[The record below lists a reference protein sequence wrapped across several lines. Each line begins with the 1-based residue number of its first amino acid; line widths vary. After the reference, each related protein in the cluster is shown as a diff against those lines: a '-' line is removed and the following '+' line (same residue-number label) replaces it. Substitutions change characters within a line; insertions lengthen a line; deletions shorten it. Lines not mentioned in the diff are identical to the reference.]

1 MNVLFK
7 EMKKG
12 LKISLIV
19 IGCILGLLLAAVL
32 LVSPIA
38 KWYIE
43 KHDKELIG
51 RELTI
56 GKLWVNVVSGT
67 VKLED
72 VTLYEDDAKTSF
84 VSFDHFDTRI
94 KVKDLFDNRLWVKHA
109 LLSGLKVNIQQDRTW
124 FNFDSM
130 VQHFASD
137 EPKEPSGPSNFGL
150 IFNDITIEKSY
161 LSYTDLDIGSEFNL
175 RDIAIHV
182 PFVDL
187 SDMKTNVGLDLCL
200 ADSATLHTD
209 LRLSQNAE
217 EYFINLKVNDLG
229 IDIIEP
235 YLQQTLAV
243 DSLQGRLSLD
253 LSAEGRTEHILD
265 FDMTGDIVLNDLSL
279 CDNAGQRL
287 GYVDSI
293 WTDIG
298 RFNLNQNI
306 LNLNSLH
313 LSGLNTAYIVNADST
328 TNFDLFLGHVYHKD
342 TTVFEKV
349 IDTVAAAIE
358 EVQER
363 KTLAIGINELRLEGI
378 NLEYQDHTLPN
389 PFIYEVSDIRITSKQ
404 FTLTGDNA
412 VRLEALLNKE
422 GRLNMQWQGDVHGLD
437 NHDLTLMLSN
447 VKLTD
452 FSPYVQQMFGYPLED
467 GTLSF
472 RSQNKIVNGNLVGI
486 NKLQLASPTVGKKM
500 KHFEPQYP
508 KIPLKLGIYL
518 LTDKDKNV
526 SIDLPISGNL
536 NDPQF
541 SYRKALLKV
550 LGNLLVKVVT
560 TPFRIF
566 SDDDVQYIPFDLL
579 QPDFSADEYAM
590 LDNVAST
597 MSLQPNLSVVFEQR
611 VNYEETLQRLCNMQ
625 LQRDYYLSQH
635 PEIEPTGID
644 FLTNEAIQSI
654 KLNDKGLC
662 DYAEQYSEKEKLSS
676 KRDVASVAYE
686 VYHEKSKEIMSRLMD
701 RRNALL
707 SNYLLNIKGLPNN
720 QVSVTKMDEV
730 SQETYSKESRYEL
743 HIVTE
748 EELEAD

>member
-1 MNVLFK
+1 
-7 EMKKG
+7 MKKAV
-12 LKISLIV
+12 KISLIV
-19 IGCILGLLLAAVL
+19 IGSIFGLLLAAVL

-67 VKLED
+67 VKIENL
-72 VTLYEDDAKTSF
+72 TLYEDDETTPF

-94 KVKDLFDNRLWVKHA
+94 KVWDLLDNRLWVKHA
-109 LLSGLKVNIQQDRTW
+109 LLSGLKVSIEQNRTW
-124 FNFDSM
+124 FNFDTI
-130 VQHFASD
+130 VEHFASD
-137 EPKEPSGPSNFGL
+137 EPKEKSESSNFGL

-161 LSYTDLDIGSEFNL
+161 LRYTDLDIGSEFNL

-209 LRLSQNAE
+209 LHLSQNAE
-217 EYFINLKVNDLG
+217 EYFVNLKVNDLG

-243 DSLQGRLSLD
+243 DSLQGLLSLD

-265 FDMTGDIVLNDLSL
+265 FDMKGDIFINDLSL
-279 CDNAGQRL
+279 CDNL
-287 GYVDSI
+287 GYKLGHVDSI
-293 WTDIG
+293 YTHIG
-298 RFNLNQNI
+298 YFNLNQNKLT
-306 LNLNSLH
+306 LNNLH
-313 LSGLNTAYIVNADST
+313 LSGLETAYIVNADST
-328 TNFDLFLGHVYHKD
+328 TNFDLFLGHVHHRD

-363 KTLAIGINELRLEGI
+363 KTLSVDINELRLDRI
-378 NLEYQDHTLPN
+378 NLVYQDYTLPN
-389 PFIYEVSDIRITSKQ
+389 PFTYEVSDIRISSEN
-404 FTLTGDNA
+404 FTLFGNNA
-412 VRLEALLNKE
+412 VRLEALLNKV
-422 GRLNMQWQGDVHGLD
+422 GRLNMQWQGDINGLD

-447 VKLTD
+447 VKVSD
-452 FSPYVQQMFGYPLED
+452 FSPYVQQMFGYPLEN

-472 RSQNKIVNGNLVGI
+472 RSQNKIINGNLQGI
-486 NKLQLASPTVGKKM
+486 NKLQLASPAVGDKM
-500 KHFEPQYP
+500 KQVNPEYP
-508 KIPLKLGIYL
+508 KIPLKLGLYL
-518 LTDKDKNV
+518 LTDKNRNV

-550 LGNLLVKVVT
+550 FGNLLVKVVT
-560 TPFRIF
+560 SPFRLF
-566 SDDDVQYIPFDLL
+566 SDDDDIQYIPFDLL
-579 QPDFSADEYAM
+579 QMDFSADEYTM
-590 LDNVAST
+590 IDNVVTT
-597 MSLQPNLSVVFEQR
+597 MYGQPNLSVVFEQR

-635 PEIEPTGID
+635 PEIDSTGID
-644 FLTNEAIQSI
+644 FLTNEAIRSI
-654 KLNDKGLC
+654 KLSDNELC
-662 DYAEQYSEKEKLSS
+662 DYAARFSEKGKLSS
-676 KRDVASVAYE
+676 KKDVESVAYAL
-686 VYHEKSKEIMSRLMD
+686 YHERSKPILSKLMD

-707 SNYLLNIKGLPNN
+707 SNYLLNVKGLSAQ
-720 QVSVTKMDEV
+720 QVSVTKMDEAL
-730 SQETYSKESRYEL
+730 SETYSKPTRYEL
-743 HIVTE
+743 YVQIQE
-748 EELEAD
+748 DLESD

>member
-1 MNVLFK
+1 
-7 EMKKG
+7 MKKAV
-12 LKISLIV
+12 KISLIV
-19 IGCILGLLLAAVL
+19 LGCIFGLLLAAVL

-67 VKLED
+67 VKINNL
-72 VTLYEDDAKTSF
+72 TLYEDDATTPF

-94 KVKDLFDNRLWVKHA
+94 KVWDLLDNRLWVKHA
-109 LLSGLKVNIQQDRTW
+109 LLSGLKVNIEQDRTW

-137 EPKEPSGPSNFGL
+137 EPKEKKESSNFGL

-161 LSYTDLDIGSEFNL
+161 LRYTDLDIGSEFNL

-187 SDMKTNVGLDLCL
+187 SDLKTNVGLDLCL

-209 LRLSQNAE
+209 LHLSQNAE

-243 DSLQGRLSLD
+243 DSLQGLLSLD

-265 FDMTGDIVLNDLSL
+265 FDMKGDIVINDFSL
-279 CDNAGQRL
+279 CDDGGYRL
-287 GYVDSI
+287 GHIDSI

-298 RFNLNQNI
+298 RFNLSQNKLT
-306 LNLNSLH
+306 LNRLY
-313 LSGLNTAYIVNADST
+313 LSGLETAYIVNADST
-328 TNFDLFLGHVYHKD
+328 TNFDLFLGHVYHHD

-363 KTLAIGINELRLEGI
+363 KTLVIGINELRLDNI

-389 PFIYEVSDIRITSKQ
+389 PFIYEISDIRITSRG
-404 FTLTGDNA
+404 FTLTGKNA
-412 VRLEALLNKE
+412 VHLEALLNKE

-447 VKLTD
+447 VKVSD
-452 FSPYVQQMFGYPLED
+452 FSPYVQQMFGYPLES

-472 RSQNKIVNGNLVGI
+472 RSQNKIVNGNLEGI
-486 NKLQLASPTVGKKM
+486 NKLQLASPAVGDKM
-500 KHFEPQYP
+500 KNVEPQYP
-508 KIPLKLGIYL
+508 KIPLKLGLYL
-518 LTDKDKNV
+518 LTDKNHNV

-550 LGNLLVKVVT
+550 FGNLLVKVVT
-560 TPFRIF
+560 SPFRLF
-566 SDDDVQYIPFDLL
+566 SDDDDIQYVPFDLL
-579 QPDFSADEYAM
+579 HPDFSADEYTM

-597 MSLQPNLSVVFEQR
+597 MSMKPNLSVIFEQR

-625 LQRDYYLSQH
+625 LQRDYYLFQH
-635 PEIEPTGID
+635 PEIDSTGID

-654 KLNDKGLC
+654 KLSDKSLC
-662 DYAEQYSEKEKLSS
+662 NYAAQFSEKEKLSS
-676 KRDVASVAYE
+676 KRDVETVAYT
-686 VYHEKSKEIMSRLMD
+686 VYHAKSKAIMSRLMD
-701 RRNALL
+701 RWNALL
-707 SNYLLNIKGLPNN
+707 SNYLLNIKGLPSN
-720 QVSVTKMDEV
+720 QVSVTKMDEALL
-730 SQETYSKESRYEL
+730 ETYNKASRYEL
-743 HIVTE
+743 HVVTYE
-748 EELEAD
+748 EMESELIDY

>member
-1 MNVLFK
+1 
-7 EMKKG
+7 MKKAV
-12 LKISLIV
+12 KIALI
-19 IGCILGLLLAAVL
+19 ILGCILVLLIGAVL
-32 LVSPIA
+32 FVSPIA

-51 RELTI
+51 RELTL
-56 GKLWVNVVSGT
+56 GKLWINVVSGT
-67 VKLED
+67 VKIED
-72 VTLYEDDAKTSF
+72 LTLYEDDATTPF

-124 FNFDSM
+124 FNFNSM

-137 EPKEPSGPSNFGL
+137 EPKEPSEPSNFGL
-150 IFNDITIEKSY
+150 IFNDITIEKSN
-161 LSYTDLDIGSEFNL
+161 LRYTDLDIGSEFNL

-200 ADSATLHTD
+200 ADSTTLHTD

-217 EYFINLKVNDLG
+217 EYFVNLKINDLDV
-229 IDIIEP
+229 DIIEP

-243 DSLQGRLSLD
+243 DSLQGLLSLD

-279 CDNAGQRL
+279 CDNNGYRL
-287 GYVDSI
+287 GYIDSI

-298 RFNLNQNI
+298 RFNLNQNVLDLDRLAI
-306 LNLNSLH
+306 
-313 LSGLNTAYIVNADST
+313 SGVRTEYIVNADST

-358 EVQER
+358 EVQDR
-363 KTLAIGINELRLEGI
+363 KTLVIGIKELQVDKI

-389 PFIYEVSDIRITSKQ
+389 PFVYEVSDISIKSNN

-412 VRLEALLNKE
+412 VHLEALLNNVGK
-422 GRLNMQWQGDVHGLD
+422 LKVQWQGDVHGLE
-437 NHDLTLMLSN
+437 NHNLTLMLSN
-447 VKLTD
+447 VKLSD

-472 RSQNKIVNGNLVGI
+472 RSQNKIVNGNLEGI

-500 KHFEPQYP
+500 KNFEPQYP
-508 KIPLKLGIYL
+508 KIPLKLGLYV
-518 LTDKDKNV
+518 LTDKDHNV

-541 SYRKALLKV
+541 SYCKALLNV

-560 TPFRIF
+560 TPFRLF
-566 SDDDVQYIPFDLL
+566 SDDDIQYIPFDLL
-579 QPDFSADEYAM
+579 HPDFSADEYAM
-590 LDNVAST
+590 LDNVVST
-597 MSLQPNLSVVFEQR
+597 MSVQPNLSVVFEQR

-635 PEIEPTGID
+635 PEIDSTGID

-654 KLNDKGLC
+654 KLNDKGLR
-662 DYAEQYSEKEKLSS
+662 DYAVRYSEKEKLSS
-676 KRDVASVAYE
+676 KSDVASVAYA
-686 VYHEKSKEIMSRLMD
+686 VYHEKSKGIITRLMD

-707 SNYLLNIKGLPNN
+707 SQYLLNTKGLPNN
-720 QVSVTKMDEV
+720 QISVTKMDEV
-730 SQETYSKESRYEL
+730 SQETYSKATRYEL

-748 EELEAD
+748 EEMEERLVND

>member
-1 MNVLFK
+1 
-7 EMKKG
+7 MKKAV
-12 LKISLIV
+12 KIALI
-19 IGCILGLLLAAVL
+19 ILGCILVLLIAAVL
-32 LVSPIA
+32 FVSPIA

-67 VKLED
+67 VKLEN
-72 VTLYEDDAKTSF
+72 VILYEDDAKTSF

-94 KVKDLFDNRLWVKHA
+94 KVRDLFDNRLWVKHA

-137 EPKEPSGPSNFGL
+137 EPKEPSEPSNFGL

-161 LSYTDLDIGSEFNL
+161 LRYTDLDIGSEFNL

-182 PFVDL
+182 PYVDL

-217 EYFINLKVNDLG
+217 EYFVNLKINDLG

-243 DSLQGRLSLD
+243 DSLQGQLSLD

-279 CDNAGQRL
+279 CDNNGYRL
-287 GYVDSI
+287 GYIDSI

-298 RFNLNQNI
+298 RFNLNQNVLD
-306 LNLNSLH
+306 LNRLAI
-313 LSGLNTAYIVNADST
+313 SGVRTEYIVNADST
-328 TNFDLFLGHVYHKD
+328 TNFDLFLGHVYHQD

-358 EVQER
+358 EVQDR
-363 KTLAIGINELRLEGI
+363 KTLVIGIKELQIDKI
-378 NLEYQDHTLPN
+378 NLEYQDHTLPT
-389 PFIYEVSDIRITSKQ
+389 PFVYEVSDISIKSNH

-412 VRLEALLNKE
+412 VHLNAKLNNE
-422 GRLNMQWQGDVHGLD
+422 GRLTMQWQGDVHGLE

-452 FSPYVQQMFGYPLED
+452 FSPYVEQMFGYPLED

-472 RSQNKIVNGNLVGI
+472 RSQNKIVNGNLEGI

-500 KHFEPQYP
+500 KQVKPQYP
-508 KIPLKLGIYL
+508 KIPLKLGLYL
-518 LTDKDKNV
+518 LTDKDHNV

-560 TPFRIF
+560 TPFRLF
-566 SDDDVQYIPFDLL
+566 SDDDIQYIPFDLL
-579 QPDFSADEYAM
+579 HPDFSADEYAM

-597 MSLQPNLSVVFEQR
+597 MSVQPNLSVVFEQR
-611 VNYEETLQRLCNMQ
+611 VNYEETVQRLCNLM

-635 PEIEPTGID
+635 PEIDSTGID

-654 KLNDKGLC
+654 KLNDKGLR
-662 DYAEQYSEKEKLSS
+662 DYAARYSEKEKLSS
-676 KRDVASVAYE
+676 KSDVATVAYV
-686 VYHEKSKEIMSRLMD
+686 VYHEKSKAILSRLMD
-701 RRNALL
+701 RRNAVL

-720 QVSVTKMDEV
+720 QVSVTKMDEA

-743 HIVTE
+743 HIVTYE
-748 EELEAD
+748 DMESD

>member
-94 KVKDLFDNRLWVKHA
+94 RVRDLFDNRLWVKHA

-137 EPKEPSGPSNFGL
+137 EPKEPSEPSNFGL

-161 LSYTDLDIGSEFNL
+161 LRYTDLDIGSEFNL

-182 PFVDL
+182 PYVDL
-187 SDMKTNVGLDLCL
+187 SDMKTNVGLDLCF

-217 EYFINLKVNDLG
+217 EYFINLKINDLG

-243 DSLQGRLSLD
+243 DSLLGQLSLD

-279 CDNAGQRL
+279 CDSDGQRL
-287 GYVDSI
+287 GHVDSI

-298 RFNLNQNI
+298 RFNLNQNV

-328 TNFDLFLGHVYHKD
+328 TNFDLFLGHVHHKD

-363 KTLAIGINELRLEGI
+363 KTLAIGIDELRLEKI

-389 PFIYEVSDIRITSKQ
+389 PFIYEITDIRVTSRQ

-422 GRLNMQWQGDVHGLD
+422 GRLNMQWQGDVHGLE

-472 RSQNKIVNGNLVGI
+472 RSQNKIVNGNLQGI

-508 KIPLKLGIYL
+508 KIPLKLGLYL
-518 LTDKDKNV
+518 LTDKDHNV

-560 TPFRIF
+560 TPFRLF
-566 SDDDVQYIPFDLL
+566 ADDDIQYIPFDLL
-579 QPDFSADEYAM
+579 HPDFSADEYAM

-654 KLNDKGLC
+654 KLSDKGLC
-662 DYAEQYSEKEKLSS
+662 DYAAQYSEKEKISS
-676 KRDVASVAYE
+676 KRDVASVAYA
-686 VYHEKSKEIMSRLMD
+686 VYHENSKEILSRLMD

-720 QVSVTKMDEV
+720 QVSVTKMDEA
-730 SQETYSKESRYEL
+730 SLETYSKDSRYEL
-743 HIVTE
+743 HLVTYE
-748 EELEAD
+748 DMESD

>member
-1 MNVLFK
+1 
-7 EMKKG
+7 MKKG
-12 LKISLIV
+12 FKIALIV
-19 IGCILGLLLAAVL
+19 IGCILVLLIAAVL
-32 LVSPIA
+32 FVSPIA

-56 GKLWVNVVSGT
+56 GKLWVNVISGT

-94 KVKDLFDNRLWVKHA
+94 KVRDLFDNRLWVKHA

-137 EPKEPSGPSNFGL
+137 EPKEPSEPSNFGL
-150 IFNDITIEKSY
+150 IFNDITIEKSN
-161 LSYTDLDIGSEFNL
+161 LRYTDLDIGSEFNL

-182 PFVDL
+182 PYVDL

-217 EYFINLKVNDLG
+217 EYFVNLKINDLG

-243 DSLQGRLSLD
+243 DSLQGMLSLD

-265 FDMTGDIVLNDLSL
+265 FDMTGDIILNDLSL
-279 CDNAGQRL
+279 CDNNGYRL
-287 GYVDSI
+287 GYIDSI

-298 RFNLNQNI
+298 RFNLNQNVLD
-306 LNLNSLH
+306 LNRLAV
-313 LSGLNTAYIVNADST
+313 SGVRTEYIVNADST
-328 TNFDLFLGHVYHKD
+328 TNFDLFLGHVYHQD

-349 IDTVAAAIE
+349 VDTVAAAIE
-358 EVQER
+358 EVQDR
-363 KTLAIGINELRLEGI
+363 KTLVIGIKELQIDKI
-378 NLEYQDHTLPN
+378 NLEYQDHTLPT
-389 PFIYEVSDIRITSKQ
+389 PFIYEVSDISIKSNH

-412 VRLEALLNKE
+412 VHLNAKLNNE
-422 GRLNMQWQGDVHGLD
+422 GRLAMQWQGDVHGLE

-452 FSPYVQQMFGYPLED
+452 FSPYVEQMFGYPLED

-472 RSQNKIVNGNLVGI
+472 RSQNKIVNGNLEGI

-500 KHFEPQYP
+500 KQVKPQYP
-508 KIPLKLGIYL
+508 KIPLKLGLYL
-518 LTDKDKNV
+518 LTDKDHNV

-560 TPFRIF
+560 TPFRLF
-566 SDDDVQYIPFDLL
+566 SDDDIQYIPFDLL
-579 QPDFSADEYAM
+579 HPDFSADEYAM

-597 MSLQPNLSVVFEQR
+597 MSVQPNLSVVFEQR
-611 VNYEETLQRLCNMQ
+611 VNYEETVQRLCNLM

-635 PEIEPTGID
+635 PEIDSMGID

-654 KLNDKGLC
+654 KLNDKGLR
-662 DYAEQYSEKEKLSS
+662 DYAVRYSEKERLSS
-676 KRDVASVAYE
+676 KSDVASVAYA
-686 VYHEKSKEIMSRLMD
+686 VYHKKSQSILSRLMD
-701 RRNALL
+701 RRNAVL

-720 QVSVTKMDEV
+720 QVSVSKMDEAL
-730 SQETYSKESRYEL
+730 QETYSKESRYEL
-743 HIVTE
+743 HIVTYE
-748 EELEAD
+748 DMESD

>member
-1 MNVLFK
+1 
-7 EMKKG
+7 MKKAV
-12 LKISLIV
+12 KISLIV
-19 IGCILGLLLAAVL
+19 VGCILILLLAAVL

-94 KVKDLFDNRLWVKHA
+94 RVRDLFDNRLWVKHA

-137 EPKEPSGPSNFGL
+137 EPKEPSEPSNFGL

-161 LSYTDLDIGSEFNL
+161 LRYTDLDIGSEFNL

-182 PFVDL
+182 PYVDL
-187 SDMKTNVGLDLCL
+187 SDMKTNVGLDLCF

-217 EYFINLKVNDLG
+217 EYFINLKINDLG

-243 DSLQGRLSLD
+243 DSLLGQLSLD

-279 CDNAGQRL
+279 CDSDGQRL
-287 GYVDSI
+287 GHVDSI

-298 RFNLNQNI
+298 RFNLNQNV

-328 TNFDLFLGHVYHKD
+328 TNFDLFLGHVHHKD

-363 KTLAIGINELRLEGI
+363 KTLAIGIDELRLEKI

-389 PFIYEVSDIRITSKQ
+389 PFIYEITDIRVTSRQ

-422 GRLNMQWQGDVHGLD
+422 GRLNMQWQGDVHGLE

-472 RSQNKIVNGNLVGI
+472 RSQNKIVNGNLQGI

-508 KIPLKLGIYL
+508 KIPLKLGLYL
-518 LTDKDKNV
+518 LTDKDHNV

-560 TPFRIF
+560 TPFRLF
-566 SDDDVQYIPFDLL
+566 ADDDIQYIPFDLL
-579 QPDFSADEYAM
+579 PPDFSADEYAM

-597 MSLQPNLSVVFEQR
+597 MSLQPNLSVEFEQR

-662 DYAEQYSEKEKLSS
+662 DYATQFSEKEKLSS
-676 KRDVASVAYE
+676 KRDVASVAYA
-686 VYHEKSKEIMSRLMD
+686 VYHENSKEILSRLMD

-720 QVSVTKMDEV
+720 QVSVTKMDEA
-730 SQETYSKESRYEL
+730 SLESYSKDSRYEL
-743 HIVTE
+743 HIVADE
-748 EELEAD
+748 EMEFD

>member
-1 MNVLFK
+1 
-7 EMKKG
+7 MKKAI
-12 LKISLIV
+12 KIPLIV
-19 IGCILGLLLAAVL
+19 LGSILVLLLAAVL

-67 VKLED
+67 VKINDL
-72 VTLYEDDAKTSF
+72 TLYEDDAKTSF

-94 KVKDLFDNRLWVKHA
+94 KVWDLLDNRLWVKHA
-109 LLSGLKVNIQQDRTW
+109 LLSGLKVNIEQDRTW

-137 EPKEPSGPSNFGL
+137 EPKEEKSSSDFGL
-150 IFNDITIEKSY
+150 VFNDITIEKSY
-161 LSYTDLDIGSEFNL
+161 LRYSDLDIGSEFNL

-209 LRLSQNAE
+209 LHLSQNAE
-217 EYFINLKVNDLG
+217 EYFINLKMNDLG

-243 DSLQGRLSLD
+243 DSLQGLLSLD

-265 FDMTGDIVLNDLSL
+265 FDMKGDIVINDFSL
-279 CDNAGQRL
+279 CDNGGYRL
-287 GYVDSI
+287 GHIDSI
-293 WTDIG
+293 WTNIG
-298 RFNLNQNI
+298 RFNLNQNV
-306 LNLNSLH
+306 LNLNSLR
-313 LSGLNTAYIVNADST
+313 LSGLETAYVVNADST
-328 TNFDLFLGHVYHKD
+328 TNFDLFLGHVYHHD

-349 IDTVAAAIE
+349 IDTVASAIE

-363 KTLAIGINELRLEGI
+363 RTLSIGINDLQLDKI
-378 NLEYQDHTLPN
+378 NIEYQDYTLPN
-389 PFIYEVSDIRITSKQ
+389 PFVYKISDIRITSRD
-404 FTLTGDNA
+404 FTLTGNNA
-412 VRLEALLNKE
+412 VHLDALLNKE
-422 GRLNMQWQGDVHGLD
+422 GRLNVQWQGDVHGME

-447 VKLTD
+447 VKVSD
-452 FSPYVQQMFGYPLED
+452 FSPYVQQMFGYPLES
-467 GTLSF
+467 GILSF
-472 RSQNKIVNGNLVGI
+472 RSQNKIVDGNLEGI
-486 NKLQLASPTVGKKM
+486 NKLQLASPAVGDKM
-500 KHFEPQYP
+500 KQVEPQYP
-508 KIPLKLGIYL
+508 KIPLKLGLYL
-518 LTDKDKNV
+518 LTDKNHNV

-550 LGNLLVKVVT
+550 FGNLLVKVVT
-560 TPFRIF
+560 SPFRLF
-566 SDDDVQYIPFDLL
+566 SDDDDIQYVPFDVLH
-579 QPDFSADEYAM
+579 PDFTAEEYTM

-597 MSLQPNLSVVFEQR
+597 LSLQPNLSVIFEQR

-625 LQRDYYLSQH
+625 LQRDYYLWQH
-635 PEIEPTGID
+635 PEIDSTGID

-654 KLNDKGLC
+654 KLNDKRLSEF
-662 DYAEQYSEKEKLSS
+662 AAQFSEKEKLSS
-676 KRDVASVAYE
+676 KRDVESVAHT
-686 VYHEKSKEIMSRLMD
+686 VYQTKSEAILSRLMD
-701 RRNALL
+701 RRNAIL
-707 SNYLLNIKGLPNN
+707 SNYLLNIKGLSNN
-720 QVSVTKMDEV
+720 QVSVTKMDDI
-730 SQETYSKESRYEL
+730 SLETYNKASRYEL
-743 HIVTE
+743 HVVAYE
-748 EELEAD
+748 DMESDQ

>member
-1 MNVLFK
+1 
-7 EMKKG
+7 MKKAV
-12 LKISLIV
+12 KIALI
-19 IGCILGLLLAAVL
+19 ILGCILVLLIGAVL
-32 LVSPIA
+32 FVSPIA

-56 GKLWVNVVSGT
+56 GKLWINVVSGT
-67 VKLED
+67 VKIED
-72 VTLYEDDAKTSF
+72 LTLYEDDATTPF

-124 FNFDSM
+124 FNFNSM

-137 EPKEPSGPSNFGL
+137 EPKEPSEPSNFGL
-150 IFNDITIEKSY
+150 IFNDITIEKSN
-161 LSYTDLDIGSEFNL
+161 LRYTDLDIGSEFNL

-200 ADSATLHTD
+200 ADSTTLHTD

-217 EYFINLKVNDLG
+217 EYFVNLKINDLDV
-229 IDIIEP
+229 DIIEP

-243 DSLQGRLSLD
+243 DSLQGLLSLD

-279 CDNAGQRL
+279 CDNNGYRL
-287 GYVDSI
+287 GYIDSI

-298 RFNLNQNI
+298 RFNLNQNVLDLDRLAI
-306 LNLNSLH
+306 
-313 LSGLNTAYIVNADST
+313 SGVRTEYIVNADST
-328 TNFDLFLGHVYHKD
+328 TNFDIFLGHVYHKD

-358 EVQER
+358 EVQDR
-363 KTLAIGINELRLEGI
+363 KTLVIGIKELQVDKI

-389 PFIYEVSDIRITSKQ
+389 PFVYEVSDISIKSNN

-412 VRLEALLNKE
+412 VHLEALLNNVGK
-422 GRLNMQWQGDVHGLD
+422 LKVQWQGDVHGLE
-437 NHDLTLMLSN
+437 NHNLTLMLSN
-447 VKLTD
+447 VKLSD

-472 RSQNKIVNGNLVGI
+472 RSQNKIVNGNLEGI

-500 KHFEPQYP
+500 KNFEPQYP
-508 KIPLKLGIYL
+508 KIPLKLGLYV
-518 LTDKDKNV
+518 LTDKDHNV

-541 SYRKALLKV
+541 SYRKALLNV

-560 TPFRIF
+560 TPFRLF
-566 SDDDVQYIPFDLL
+566 SDDDIQYIPFDLL
-579 QPDFSADEYAM
+579 HPDFSADEYAM

-597 MSLQPNLSVVFEQR
+597 MSVQPNLSVVFEQR

-635 PEIEPTGID
+635 PEIDSTGID

-654 KLNDKGLC
+654 KLNDKGLR
-662 DYAEQYSEKEKLSS
+662 DFAAQYSEKEKLSS
-676 KRDVASVAYE
+676 KSDVASVAYA
-686 VYHEKSKEIMSRLMD
+686 VYHEKSKGIITRLMD

-707 SNYLLNIKGLPNN
+707 SQYLLNTKGLPNN
-720 QVSVTKMDEV
+720 QVSVTKMDEA
-730 SQETYSKESRYEL
+730 SQETYSKATRYEL

-748 EELEAD
+748 EEMEEKLVDD

>member
-1 MNVLFK
+1 
-7 EMKKG
+7 MKKAV
-12 LKISLIV
+12 KISLIV
-19 IGCILGLLLAAVL
+19 VGVIVVLLLLAIVCAG
-32 LVSPIA
+32 PIT
-38 KWYIE
+38 KWYLE

-56 GKLWVNVVSGT
+56 GKLWINVLSGT
-67 VKLED
+67 VKIED
-72 VTLYEDDAKTSF
+72 VTLYEDDAKTAF

-94 KVKDLFDNRLWVKHA
+94 KVWDLFDNQLWVKHA

-130 VQHFASD
+130 VRHFASD
-137 EPKEPSGPSNFGL
+137 EPKEPSEPSDFGL

-161 LSYTDLDIGSEFNL
+161 LRYTDLDIGSEFNL

-243 DSLQGRLSLD
+243 DSLQGLLSLD

-265 FDMTGDIVLNDLSL
+265 FDMTGDIVLSDLSL
-279 CDNAGQRL
+279 CDNNGYRL
-287 GYVDSI
+287 GYIDSI

-298 RFNLNQNI
+298 RFNLNQNVLDLDRLAI
-306 LNLNSLH
+306 
-313 LSGLNTAYIVNADST
+313 SGVRTEYIVNADST
-328 TNFDLFLGHVYHKD
+328 TNFDLFLGHVYHQD
-342 TTVFEKV
+342 TTVFEKA
-349 IDTVAAAIE
+349 IDTVASAIE

-363 KTLAIGINELRLEGI
+363 KTLVVGIKELRMDKI
-378 NLEYQDHTLPN
+378 NLEYQDHTLPD
-389 PFIYEVSDIRITSKQ
+389 PFIYEVSDISIKSNH

-412 VRLEALLNKE
+412 VHLEAKLNNV
-422 GRLNMQWQGDVHGLD
+422 GRLRMQWQGDVHGLE
-437 NHDLTLMLSN
+437 NHNLTLMLSN
-447 VKLTD
+447 VKLSD

-472 RSQNKIVNGNLVGI
+472 RSQNKIVNGNLEGI
-486 NKLQLASPTVGKKM
+486 NKLQLASPSVGKKM
-500 KHFEPQYP
+500 KGFEPQYP
-508 KIPLKLGIYL
+508 KIPLKLGLYL
-518 LTDKDKNV
+518 LTDKDHNV
-526 SIDLPISGNL
+526 SIDLPVSGNL

-550 LGNLLVKVVT
+550 LGKLLVKVVT
-560 TPFRIF
+560 TPFRLF
-566 SDDDVQYIPFDLL
+566 ADDDIQYIPFDLL
-579 QPDFSADEYAM
+579 HPDFSADEYVM
-590 LDNVAST
+590 LDDVAST
-597 MSLQPNLSVVFEQR
+597 MSTQPNLSVVFEQR

-635 PEIEPTGID
+635 PEMDPKGID

-662 DYAEQYSEKEKLSS
+662 DYAVQFSEKEKLSS
-676 KRDVASVAYE
+676 KKDVASVAYAE
-686 VYHEKSKEIMSRLMD
+686 YHENSKDIISRLMD

-707 SNYLLNIKGLPNN
+707 SNYLLNVKGLPSN
-720 QVSVTKMDEV
+720 QVSVTKLDEA
-730 SQETYSKESRYEL
+730 SLETYKKETRYEL

-748 EELEAD
+748 EEMEGRLVDD

>member
-1 MNVLFK
+1 
-7 EMKKG
+7 MKKAV
-12 LKISLIV
+12 KISLIV
-19 IGCILGLLLAAVL
+19 LGCILTLLLAAVL

-137 EPKEPSGPSNFGL
+137 EPKEPSEPSNFGL

-161 LSYTDLDIGSEFNL
+161 LRYTDLDIGSEFNL

-182 PFVDL
+182 PYVDL

-217 EYFINLKVNDLG
+217 EYFVNLKINDLG

-243 DSLQGRLSLD
+243 DSLQGQLSLD

-265 FDMTGDIVLNDLSL
+265 FDMTGNIVLNDLSL
-279 CDNAGQRL
+279 CDNNGYRL
-287 GYVDSI
+287 GYIDSI

-298 RFNLNQNI
+298 RFNLNQNVLD
-306 LNLNSLH
+306 LNRLAV
-313 LSGLNTAYIVNADST
+313 SGVRTEYIVNADST
-328 TNFDLFLGHVYHKD
+328 TNFDLFLGHVYHQD

-358 EVQER
+358 EVQDR
-363 KTLAIGINELRLEGI
+363 KTLVIGIKELQIDKI
-378 NLEYQDHTLPN
+378 NLEYQDHTLPT
-389 PFIYEVSDIRITSKQ
+389 PFVYEVSDISIKSNH

-412 VRLEALLNKE
+412 VHLNAKLNNE
-422 GRLNMQWQGDVHGLD
+422 GRLTMQWQGDVHGLE

-452 FSPYVQQMFGYPLED
+452 FSPYVEQMFGYPLED

-472 RSQNKIVNGNLVGI
+472 RSQNKIVNGNLEGI

-500 KHFEPQYP
+500 KQVKPQYP
-508 KIPLKLGIYL
+508 KIPLKLGLYL
-518 LTDKDKNV
+518 LTDKDHNV

-560 TPFRIF
+560 TPFRLF
-566 SDDDVQYIPFDLL
+566 SDDDIQYIPFDLL
-579 QPDFSADEYAM
+579 HPDFSADEYAM

-597 MSLQPNLSVVFEQR
+597 MSVQPNLSVVFEQR
-611 VNYEETLQRLCNMQ
+611 VNYEETVQRLCNLM

-635 PEIEPTGID
+635 PEIDSTGID

-654 KLNDKGLC
+654 KLNDKGLR
-662 DYAEQYSEKEKLSS
+662 DYAVRYSEKEKLSS
-676 KRDVASVAYE
+676 KSDVASVAYA
-686 VYHEKSKEIMSRLMD
+686 VYHEKSKAILSRLMD
-701 RRNALL
+701 RRNAVL
-707 SNYLLNIKGLPNN
+707 SNYLLNIKGLSNN
-720 QVSVTKMDEV
+720 QVSVTKMDES
-730 SQETYSKESRYEL
+730 SQETYSKDSRYEL
-743 HIVTE
+743 HIVTYE
-748 EELEAD
+748 DMESD

>member
-1 MNVLFK
+1 
-7 EMKKG
+7 MKKAV
-12 LKISLIV
+12 KIALI
-19 IGCILGLLLAAVL
+19 ILGCILVLLIAAVL
-32 LVSPIA
+32 FVSPIA

-67 VKLED
+67 VKLEN

-94 KVKDLFDNRLWVKHA
+94 KVRDLFDNRLWVKHA

-137 EPKEPSGPSNFGL
+137 EPKEPSEPSNFGL

-161 LSYTDLDIGSEFNL
+161 LRYTDLDIGSEFNL

-217 EYFINLKVNDLG
+217 EYFVNLKINDLG

-243 DSLQGRLSLD
+243 DSLQGQLSLD

-279 CDNAGQRL
+279 CDNNGYRL
-287 GYVDSI
+287 GYIDSI

-298 RFNLNQNI
+298 RFNLNQNVLD
-306 LNLNSLH
+306 LNRLAI
-313 LSGLNTAYIVNADST
+313 SGVRTEYIVNADST
-328 TNFDLFLGHVYHKD
+328 TNFDLFLGHVYHQD

-358 EVQER
+358 EVQDR
-363 KTLAIGINELRLEGI
+363 KTLVIGIKELQIDKI
-378 NLEYQDHTLPN
+378 NLEYQDHTLPT
-389 PFIYEVSDIRITSKQ
+389 PFIYEVSDISIKSNH

-412 VRLEALLNKE
+412 VNLNAKLNNE
-422 GRLNMQWQGDVHGLD
+422 GRLAMQWQGDVHGLE

-452 FSPYVQQMFGYPLED
+452 FSPYVEQMFGYPLED

-472 RSQNKIVNGNLVGI
+472 RSQNKIVNGNLEGI

-500 KHFEPQYP
+500 KQVKPQYP
-508 KIPLKLGIYL
+508 KIPLKLGLYL
-518 LTDKDKNV
+518 LTDKDHNV

-560 TPFRIF
+560 TPFRLF
-566 SDDDVQYIPFDLL
+566 SDDDIQYIPFDLL
-579 QPDFSADEYAM
+579 HPDFSADEYAM

-597 MSLQPNLSVVFEQR
+597 MSVQPNLSVVFEQR
-611 VNYEETLQRLCNMQ
+611 VNYEETVQRLCNLM
-625 LQRDYYLSQH
+625 L
-635 PEIEPTGID
+635 
-644 FLTNEAIQSI
+644 
-654 KLNDKGLC
+654 
-662 DYAEQYSEKEKLSS
+662 
-676 KRDVASVAYE
+676 KRDF
-686 VYHEKSKEIMSRLMD
+686 
-701 RRNALL
+701 
-707 SNYLLNIKGLPNN
+707 YL
-720 QVSVTKMDEV
+720 
-730 SQETYSKESRYEL
+730 
-743 HIVTE
+743 
-748 EELEAD
+748 

>member
-1 MNVLFK
+1 
-7 EMKKG
+7 MKKAV
-12 LKISLIV
+12 KISLIV
-19 IGCILGLLLAAVL
+19 LGCILTLLLAAVL

-94 KVKDLFDNRLWVKHA
+94 KVRDLFDNRLWVKHA

-137 EPKEPSGPSNFGL
+137 EPKEPSEPSNFGL

-161 LSYTDLDIGSEFNL
+161 LRYTDLDIGSEFNL

-182 PFVDL
+182 PYVDL
-187 SDMKTNVGLDLCL
+187 LDMKTNVGLDLCL

-217 EYFINLKVNDLG
+217 EYFVNLKINDLG

-243 DSLQGRLSLD
+243 DSLQGQLSLD

-279 CDNAGQRL
+279 CDNNGYRL
-287 GYVDSI
+287 GYIDSI

-298 RFNLNQNI
+298 RFNLNQNVLD
-306 LNLNSLH
+306 LNRLAI
-313 LSGLNTAYIVNADST
+313 SGVRTEYIVNADST
-328 TNFDLFLGHVYHKD
+328 TNFDLFLGHVYHQD

-358 EVQER
+358 DVQDR
-363 KTLAIGINELRLEGI
+363 KTLVIGIKELQIDKI
-378 NLEYQDHTLPN
+378 NLEYQDHTLPT
-389 PFIYEVSDIRITSKQ
+389 PFVYEVSDISIKSNH

-412 VRLEALLNKE
+412 VHLNAKLNNE
-422 GRLNMQWQGDVHGLD
+422 GRLTMQWQGDVHGLE

-452 FSPYVQQMFGYPLED
+452 FSPYVEQMFGYPLED

-472 RSQNKIVNGNLVGI
+472 RSQNKIVNGNLEGI

-500 KHFEPQYP
+500 KQVKPQYP
-508 KIPLKLGIYL
+508 KIPLKLGLYL
-518 LTDKDKNV
+518 LTDKDHNV

-560 TPFRIF
+560 TPFRLF
-566 SDDDVQYIPFDLL
+566 SDDDIQYIPFDLL
-579 QPDFSADEYAM
+579 HPDFSADEYAM

-597 MSLQPNLSVVFEQR
+597 MSVQPNLSVVFEQR
-611 VNYEETLQRLCNMQ
+611 VNYEETVQRLCNLM

-635 PEIEPTGID
+635 PEIDSTGID

-654 KLNDKGLC
+654 KLNDKGLR
-662 DYAEQYSEKEKLSS
+662 DYAVRYSEKEKLSS
-676 KRDVASVAYE
+676 KSDVASVAYA
-686 VYHEKSKEIMSRLMD
+686 VYHEKSNAILSRLMD
-701 RRNALL
+701 RRNAVL
-707 SNYLLNIKGLPNN
+707 SNYLLNIKGLQNN
-720 QVSVTKMDEV
+720 QVSVTKMDKA
-730 SQETYSKESRYEL
+730 SQETYSKNSRYEL
-743 HIVTE
+743 HIVTYE
-748 EELEAD
+748 DMESD